1 MIGINTLI
9 RSGPGAGLS
18 FAIPINKAKDIASQ
32 LIKNGRVI
40 HPMIGINLI
49 DETFFDTDKNL
60 VKVGYV
66 VPNSPAEKS
75 GITVN
80 DIILKVGITNIKNSS
95 DVINEISK
103 NGINK
108 FIKITLKRKNKLI
121 TLKVKPTDINNLSR
135 R

>member
-1 MIGINTLI
+1 MVVINQYHSI
-9 RSGPGAGLS
+9 GPGAGLS
-18 FAIPINKAKDIASQ
+18 FAIPINKAKNIASQ

-49 DETFFDTDKNL
+49 DETSFESNKST

-75 GITVN
+75 GIVIN
-80 DIILKVGITNIKNSS
+80 DIILKVGKKDINNSS
-95 DVINEISK
+95 DVINEISQ

-108 FIKITLKRKNKLI
+108 SINIILRRKNKI
-121 TLKVKPTDINNLSR
+121 IKLKVLPTDIKNL
-135 R
+135 